1 MLSTG
6 IFTATRSDLSSNRV
20 LSGLM
25 ALSYHY
31 FKVRHMS
38 SITLDLAEVLGGV
51 RRPGDFFVSG
61 TAELLAPRL
70 EVEGVGIVAL
80 PLIEMQAKQLIAAA
94 RRAPFGRGAD
104 TIVDTSVRRTWQ
116 IGAENVRIGGK
127 HWVQTLAGILD
138 RVTTGLGVAE
148 PVTAE
153 FYKLLVYDEG
163 SFFVGHRDTEKVPGM
178 FATLVIVLPSI
189 SSGGQL
195 LVRHKG
201 REARL
206 ELACEDPSEASF
218 AAFYADCVH
227 EVLPVTSG
235 YRLTLVYNILRAGKA
250 ALPKPP
256 DYSREEARVAALLQ
270 GWTDGQRGPASR
282 LDEAGDTPA
291 KIVFPLEYAYTPAE
305 LGFDRLK
312 GADAAVAG
320 VLRDAA
326 PLAGC
331 DLHLALL
338 SIEESGAAEY
348 AEGYGG
354 YRGRRSGPEFEAG
367 EVFER
372 SETLSQWRRPDGSH
386 TALGSLPVVEGEV
399 SPPDAFEELVPDEEE
414 FSEAT
419 GNEGASFERSYQR
432 AALVLWPSVAI
443 LAVLNQAGLAAT
455 LPYLGE
461 LAARWAASGEK
472 PGSPLWQ
479 QAHEL
484 AGHMLATWPR
494 LPYYRQEKEASIA
507 AKMLHPLTLLRDMVQ
522 IERFAGDILVGG
534 WFGKP
539 DNPAILAALA
549 LLDGERAKS
558 LIESILARNTASAP
572 GTCANLLAGAA
583 AALPH
588 GPASQLKGAG
598 DILLALLPGNPARA
612 APSAG
617 WPADR
622 SIGPAILIDLM
633 TAMALIDPA
642 LAANAA
648 HYLLAWPKIWDFD
661 TVLVAGVQ
669 GLPAQVGDH
678 SAVWLLHQACLAHLQ
693 ARIAEPL
700 APPAD
705 WRRASKLG
713 CACEKCTP
721 LRNFLN
727 DPVQQK
733 WVFRAAQG
741 ERSHVETTI
750 ANAKV
755 DLDTTTLRSGS
766 PHSLVCAKNQASYE
780 RRVVQ
785 RREDLK
791 NLEKLGV

>member
-235 YRLTLVYNILRAGKA
+235 YRLALVYNILRAGKVD
-250 ALPKPP
+250 LPKPP
-256 DYSREEARVAALLQ
+256 DYAREEARVVALLQ
-270 GWTDGQRGPASR
+270 CWTEGQRGAASG
-282 LDEAGDTPA
+282 LDGAGDTPA
-291 KIVFPLEYAYTPAE
+291 KIVFPLEHAYSSAE

-320 VLRDAA
+320 VLRPAA
-326 PLAGC
+326 SVAGC

-372 SETLSQWRRPDGSH
+372 SEILSHWHRPDDTH
-386 TALGSLPVVEGEV
+386 AALGALPVEAGEV

-432 AALVLWPSVAI
+432 AALVLWPSAAI
-443 LAVLNQAGLAAT
+443 LAVLNQAGLPAT

-472 PGSPLWQ
+472 PGSPLWR

-484 AGHMLATWPR
+484 AGHMLSTWPR
-494 LPYYRQEKEASIA
+494 QPYYRQDKEPSIA
-507 AKMLHPLTLLRDMVQ
+507 AKMLYSLTMLQDSVE
-522 IERFAGDILVGG
+522 IDRFAGDILVGG
-534 WFGKP
+534 WFGKA
-539 DNPAILAALA
+539 DNPAIAAALA

-558 LIESILARNTASAP
+558 LVESILARNTASAP
-572 GTCANLLAGAA
+572 GTCASLLARA

-588 GPASQLKGAG
+588 CLALQLKGAG
-598 DILLALLPGNPARA
+598 DILLALLPGNPAKA

-622 SIGPAILIDLM
+622 SIGPAVLIDLM
-633 TAMALIDPA
+633 TAMAQIDPA
-642 LAANAA
+642 LAERTA
-648 HYLLAWPKIWDFD
+648 HYLLAWPKIWDID

-669 GLPAQVGDH
+669 GLPAEIRDNA
-678 SAVWLLHQACLAHLQ
+678 AVRLLHQACVAHLQ

-700 APPAD
+700 APPPD

-713 CACEKCTP
+713 CACEKCTS
-721 LRNFLN
+721 LRNFLT
-727 DPVQQK
+727 DPGQQK
-733 WVFRAAQG
+733 WVFRAAQT

-750 ANAKV
+750 ANARV
-755 DLDTTTLRSGS
+755 DLNTTTLRSGS
-766 PHSLVCAKNQASYE
+766 PHSLVCTKNQASYE

-785 RREDLK
+785 RREDME